1 MSIFVVISLLNAQL
15 FYTAVHTGVT
25 IWMMPLS
32 PHHCEAIS
40 KTSRWLLYRIK
51 KNHFHSILLAKT
63 SPSSNG
69 VFFVSYY
76 WLKHK
81 TPEGSDAYYTANNAA
96 HKTSLLKPFYILLD
110 QKKNNE
116 HKSNE
121 IRDLEA
127 DMFPKIHCGLSRTQ
141 KAQEH
146 NNCSDKPVFHTL
158 FKGSLFFSLCD
169 YLFICLLIYFSLP
182 RVQRACV
189 WCALMAIST
198 KGEGMLLL
206 HSGQREEK
214 ETCLLIC
221 GNIIKASD

>member
-1 MSIFVVISLLNAQL
+1 MKL
-15 FYTAVHTGVT
+15 FLKHQGGSF
-25 IWMMPLS
+25 IGLK
-32 PHHCEAIS
+32 
-40 KTSRWLLYRIK
+40 KT
-51 KNHFHSILLAKT
+51 HFHSILLAKT

-81 TPEGSDAYYTANNAA
+81 APEGSDAYYTANNAA

-182 RVQRACV
+182 RVQRV
-189 WCALMAIST
+189 TILFSSLMFRHPRVLKSCSIFSSESPASHDTSLGTT
-198 KGEGMLLL
+198 KSPRWT
-206 HSGQREEK
+206 HPSSFF
-214 ETCLLIC
+214 LI
-221 GNIIKASD
+221 NFR